1 MHHYLLAPGHSNII
15 VKLIIEVEF
24 PNLFGR
30 KYMVDLVQVIDY
42 PSVSYNAS
50 VTDCSDTQTLP
61 EPENRNSEGSQK
73 PSESGE
79 LKLKLGY
86 VKTEDK

>member
-1 MHHYLLAPGHSNII
+1 
-15 VKLIIEVEF
+15 
-24 PNLFGR
+24 
-30 KYMVDLVQVIDY
+30 MVDLVQVIDY

-79 LKLKLGY
+79 LKLKLG
-86 VKTEDK
+86 

>member
-1 MHHYLLAPGHSNII
+1 MHHYLLAPGHSNIN
-15 VKLIIEVEF
+15 VKLIIEF

-30 KYMVDLVQVIDY
+30 KYTVDFVQVIDY

-79 LKLKLGY
+79 LKLKLG
-86 VKTEDK
+86 